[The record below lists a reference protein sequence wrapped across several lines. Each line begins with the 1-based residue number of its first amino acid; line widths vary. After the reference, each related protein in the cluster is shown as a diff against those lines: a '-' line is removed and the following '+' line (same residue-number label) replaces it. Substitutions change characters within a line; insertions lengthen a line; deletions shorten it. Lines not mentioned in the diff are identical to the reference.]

1 MLPDMSAHSTKQK
14 QMLSADRD
22 LEILR
27 LAKLGWPSRRIAE
40 QVECSHDTAARIVRK
55 WLAEINED
63 HREEAEHYRARQI
76 ERVSATIA
84 KLQARIEADPEDAA
98 AYGALA
104 KFEALLAKVTGVDLP
119 AKVEAETNGD
129 GTLKVTFTM
138 G

>member
-1 MLPDMSAHSTKQK
+1 MLPFMSAHTTKQK
-14 QMLSADRD
+14 QMLSAERD

-40 QVECSHDTAARIVRK
+40 QVGCSGDTARRIVK
-55 WLAEINED
+55 VWLAEINED

-84 KLQARIEADPEDAA
+84 KLQARIEADPDDAA

-104 KFEALLAKVTGVDLP
+104 KFETILAKVTGVDLP

>member
-1 MLPDMSAHSTKQK
+1 MSAHSTKQK

-27 LAKLGWPSRRIAE
+27 LAKLGYPTRRIAE
-40 QVECSHDTAARIVRK
+40 QLGCGHDTAARVIRK

-84 KLQARIEADPEDAA
+84 KLQARIEADPDDAA

-104 KFEALLAKVTGVDLP
+104 KFETILAKVTGVDLP